1 MPRSPEE
8 SRALFD
14 RWATTYA
21 DDLRRPGGP
30 LEGYAESLEEAA
42 GLLPIVAGARVLDVG
57 VGTGA
62 FGATLAARGA
72 RIWGVDPSERML
84 EQCRLAHPEFALS
97 LGSFAPIPH
106 DTGQFD
112 ATVSSFAFHEVPPA
126 ARPDACAEIA
136 RVTQPGGAV
145 CLLDIMFASRGAV
158 AEARR
163 LIGPAWDDDEDYP
176 LVGDLD
182 GQLRVA
188 GFVATRWRQ
197 TAPCHWAVVGR
208 RRA

>member
-14 RWATTYA
+14 RWAATYA
-21 DDLRRPGGP
+21 DDLRRPGDP
-30 LEGYAESLEEAA
+30 LEGYAESLAEAA
-42 GLLPIVAGARVLDVG
+42 ALLPLAAGARVLDVG
-57 VGTGA
+57 V
-62 FGATLAARGA
+62 
-72 RIWGVDPSERML
+72 DPSERML
-84 EQCRLAHPEFALS
+84 EACRLAHPGFALS
-97 LGSFAPIPH
+97 RGSFAPIPH
-106 DTGQFD
+106 DAGRFD

-136 RVTQPGGAV
+136 RVTRPGGAI
-145 CLLDIMFASRGAV
+145 CLLDIIFASPAAV
-158 AEARR
+158 TEARR
-163 LIGPAWDDDEDYP
+163 LIGPAWDADEDYP

-182 GQLRVA
+182 GQLRAA

-197 TAPCHWAVVGR
+197 TTPCHWIVVGQ